1 MSFSDNERMSRLTAR
16 FAAAALLATAL
27 SALPASASTAASGYT
42 PEQVCGSG
50 FGKVAGGTRT
60 VTDERRI
67 VRGYVYLLYNAR
79 TGENCVVTIK
89 SSFVGQPTLTR
100 ATLFVKVAGRNDA
113 DKFEDQGAYKYYA
126 GPVKAQ
132 AKDVCVAFNGLVT
145 NLRANEN
152 SSASSVQAFGG
163 STSFGNCGTQRM
175 RKRGIR

>member
-27 SALPASASTAASGYT
+27 SALPASASTAGSGSGYT

-67 VRGYVYLLYNAR
+67 VRGYVHLLYNAH

-100 ATLFVKVAGRNDA
+100 ATLFVGSGAN
-113 DKFEDQGAYKYYA
+113 KFEDKGAYKYYA

-145 NLRANEN
+145 NLRANEA

-175 RKRGIR
+175 RKRGNG